1 MLKDREFVELS
12 LELNLFFLRI
22 IKEHMIFTEIS
33 LPIKESHLILEAD
46 NFKLSFESL
55 LKEATNLS
63 KGNISKDALKSN
75 EFVTPYTLDAEIK
88 LESLFGACIN
98 KDITKEQLNL
108 TNVNEAHYNPIEKQV
123 YDLNNRII
131 NLLMDAIKY
140 NEELLDGMLNCKL
153 ATFIYPEM
161 LDQLLREAK
170 FYMEILLD
178 LQEKTASRKE
188 IIEKQI
194 FWNHIMEEHAEFI
207 RGYLDPSEEKLM
219 KEANSFAETFK
230 KLLEET
236 KKADKKDLEKI
247 TEKNLKATMDFKEFK
262 KNGVEGLL
270 KCEIKGLLNPL
281 LADHVLREAN
291 RYIRLLEDYLKRIEK

>member
-161 LDQLLREAK
+161 LDHLLREAK

-178 LQEKTASRKE
+178 LQEKTASKKD

-194 FWNHIMEEHAEFI
+194 FWNHIMEEHAQFI

>member
-161 LDQLLREAK
+161 LDHLLREAK

-178 LQEKTASRKE
+178 LQEKTASKKD

>member
-55 LKEATNLS
+55 LKEATNLA

-161 LDQLLREAK
+161 LDHLLREAK

-178 LQEKTASRKE
+178 LQEKTASKKD

>member
-46 NFKLSFESL
+46 NLKLSFESL
-55 LKEATNLS
+55 LKEATNLA

-108 TNVNEAHYNPIEKQV
+108 TNVNEAHYNLIEKQV

-131 NLLMDAIKY
+131 NMLMDAIKY

-161 LDQLLREAK
+161 LDHLLREAK

-270 KCEIKGLLNPL
+270 KCEIKGLINPL